1 MRKPFCYIYRLYYLH
16 GDTTI
21 LQVLSASAILVTFAV
36 ALLVLRLRL
45 LVWVICRRLFPLVD
59 LLLYLL
65 FGRRPT
71 VIIIAFL
78 PLRASIDLLISHI
91 IPNCLR
97 PRGPDPIYLG
107 RPLLDSPAYH
117 LIKGTVVLVYL
128 LVLQNI
134 KLLLLLLLILLL
146 SRWEV
151 FFFLIRGLLSSRSP
165 EELWFWPRWV
175 CVPSSRIIHSYRM
188 ILLNEMIQHVLN
200 IWMFAAVWLRALKNL
215 EIADSSVI
223 VCRGTIFCI
232 RLVKWITP
240 IVCITR
246 IYLMLYNSAAQFLNC
261 IIASA
266 RLNASNVDFWGRLIV
281 GRQIIGLQY

>member
-1 MRKPFCYIYRLYYLH
+1 MRKLFCYIYRLNYLH
-16 GDTTI
+16 GDTTFF
-21 LQVLSASAILVTFAV
+21 QVLSASAILVTFAV

-45 LVWVICRRLFPLVD
+45 LVWVICRRLFPLVE

-78 PLRASIDLLISHI
+78 PLRASIDLLISRI

-97 PRGPDPIYLG
+97 PRSPDPIDLR

-117 LIKGTVVLVYL
+117 LIKGAVVLVYL
-128 LVLQNI
+128 LVLENI
-134 KLLLLLLLILLL
+134 ELLLLLILFLD
-146 SRWEV
+146 RWKF
-151 FFFLIRGLLSSRSP
+151 FFFLVGGLLGSRSP
-165 EELWFWPRWV
+165 EELWFWPIWV
-175 CVPSSRIIHSYRM
+175 CAPASRIVFSYRM

-200 IWMFAAVWLRALKNL
+200 IWMFAAVWMRALKNL
-215 EIADSSVI
+215 EIADSVVI

-232 RLVKWITP
+232 WLVKRITP
-240 IVCITR
+240 IVCIIR
-246 IYLMLYNSAAQFLNC
+246 INLVLYNSATQFLNF
-261 IIASA
+261 IIASSSF
-266 RLNASNVDFWGRLIV
+266 NASNVGLWGRLIV